1 MSSKTPLAIRGDR
14 GMHSG
19 GGTATLTARN
29 AMQGLLNG
37 IRILD
42 LTRMLAGPYGTML
55 LGDLGADVI
64 KIEDFS
70 GDYTRLLDAYYLS
83 INRNKR
89 SFVLD
94 IKSPEGKRV
103 FFDLVKVS
111 DVVIDNMRPNA
122 LRKLGFDYD
131 DIKVHNPGI
140 ISCSLSGY
148 GHTGPYRD
156 KPAFDLSIQAISG
169 GMSLTG
175 EKGGPPVKMGIPI
188 ADIAGG
194 MFAAFA
200 VVSALVNRNA
210 TGEGRKLDISMLDS
224 QISMASYLAAYYL
237 INGTVAGPQ
246 GARHES
252 IVPYEAFRTRDRWIV
267 VACVT
272 PKFWESLCRTL
283 GTAELLSDE
292 RFSDPAKRLE
302 NRDDLAARI
311 QDAFLSKT
319 TDEWLALLERA
330 GVPCAPVN
338 ALDHA
343 LNDPQVLARDMVLE
357 FEHPRLNRIRVAG
370 NPVKSPGF
378 NMPKRR
384 PPELG
389 EHTEE
394 VLKEF
399 LNYSDDTIAM
409 LETQKTIASR
419 KEPMS

>member
-1 MSSKTPLAIRGDR
+1 MEKQIK
-14 GMHSG
+14 
-19 GGTATLTARN
+19 
-29 AMQGLLNG
+29 GLLSG

-55 LGDLGADVI
+55 LGDLGADII
-64 KIEDFS
+64 KIEDFA

-89 SFVLD
+89 SIVLD
-94 IKSPEGKRV
+94 IKSSEGKRI
-103 FFDLVKVS
+103 FYELVKVS
-111 DVVIDNMRPNA
+111 DVVIDNMRPRA
-122 LRKLGFDYD
+122 LRKLQFDYD
-131 DIKVHNPGI
+131 DLKIHNPRI

-156 KPAFDLSIQAISG
+156 RPAFDLSIQAISG

-175 EKGGPPVKMGIPI
+175 EKGGPPLKMGLPI

-200 VVSALVNRNA
+200 VVSALVHRNT
-210 TGEGRKLDISMLDS
+210 TGEGRKLDVSMLDS

-252 IVPYEAFRTRDRWIV
+252 IVPYEAFRTKDRWIV
-267 VACVT
+267 VTCVT

-283 GTAELLSDE
+283 GIEELISDE
-292 RFSDPAKRLE
+292 RFTDPAKRLE
-302 NRDDLAARI
+302 NRDALASLI
-311 QDAFLSKT
+311 QAAFMNKT
-319 TDEWLALLERA
+319 TDEWLFLLDEA

-338 ALDHA
+338 TLDRA
-343 LNDPQVLARDMVLE
+343 LNDPQVLERNMVLE
-357 FEHPRLNRIRVAG
+357 FDHPRLNRIRVAG
-370 NPVKSPGF
+370 NPVKTPGLEQP
-378 NMPKRR
+378 MRC

-389 EHTEE
+389 EHTDE

-399 LNYSDDTIAM
+399 LNYSDDMLMKLEKERIIARYK
-409 LETQKTIASR
+409 ETNHG
-419 KEPMS
+419 